1 MVIHFH
7 KPWKTSD
14 ITSQL
19 LLWHEQKLFMSIHIQ
34 YMNTLT
40 MSTTRLGSRPNI
52 RNFLKGISLFR
63 RGYHCI

>member
-19 LLWHEQKLFMSIHIQ
+19 LLWHEQKLFMYIHIQ

-40 MSTTRLGSRPNI
+40 MSTTRLGSRP
-52 RNFLKGISLFR
+52 SETS
-63 RGYHCI
+63 